1 MNKEEFETLNPSQK
15 QNLMLKIS
23 AAHPQF
29 KFLNLTTFRCGGD
42 SFETGVFDFKRSEFV
57 FIPSDEPVLGW
68 DDFAVLDEISAAKIK
83 EQCEFCGSE
92 QSLRE
97 YVAQQTSPLRR
108 AKIPAMLAE
117 RKASEFSWFEV
128 GADDARLKAYERDIE
143 RFLRGE
149 YKSSSVLILSGT
161 LKLVREEGE
170 AIIADVARRPRPSPC
185 PRACRWAPMRWAWPW
200 RSRRR
205 WSPPSYRSKRRGR
218 GWRWPTLRRR
228 ERCGGCS
235 GMSWA

>member
-1 MNKEEFETLNPSQK
+1 MNKEKFETLNPSEK

-29 KFLNLTTFRCGGD
+29 KFLNLATFRCGGD
-42 SFETGVFDFKRSEFV
+42 SFETGVFDFEGSEFV
-57 FIPSDEPVLGW
+57 FIPSGEPVLGW

-108 AKIPAMLAE
+108 AEIPAMLAE
-117 RKASEFSWFEV
+117 RRASELSWFEA

-143 RFLRGE
+143 QFLHGE
-149 YKSSSVLILSGT
+149 YKSSSVLPL
-161 LKLVREEGE
+161 
-170 AIIADVARRPRPSPC
+170 AAR
-185 PRACRWAPMRWAWPW
+185 
-200 RSRRR
+200 
-205 WSPPSYRSKRRGR
+205 
-218 GWRWPTLRRR
+218 
-228 ERCGGCS
+228 
-235 GMSWA
+235 

>member
-1 MNKEEFETLNPSQK
+1 MDREKFKKLNPSEK

-29 KFLNLTTFRCGGD
+29 KFLNLAMFKCGGY
-42 SFETGVFDFKRSEFV
+42 SFETGVFDFEGSEFV
-57 FIPSDEPVLGW
+57 FTPSDGPVLGW

-117 RKASEFSWFEV
+117 REASELSWVEP

-143 RFLRGE
+143 QFLRGE
-149 YKSSSVLILSGT
+149 YKSFSVLTLSGA
-161 LKLVREEGE
+161 LKLVREEGKIRAFLFRDVTHEELE
-170 AIIADVARRPRPSPC
+170 ASLQKSGFSLPSEDKWEYLAICGARTLWRFGDEPDPSKVALPH
-185 PRACRWAPMRWAWPW
+185 AQ
-200 RSRRR
+200 
-205 WSPPSYRSKRRGR
+205 
-218 GWRWPTLRRR
+218 
-228 ERCGGCS
+228 
-235 GMSWA
+235 